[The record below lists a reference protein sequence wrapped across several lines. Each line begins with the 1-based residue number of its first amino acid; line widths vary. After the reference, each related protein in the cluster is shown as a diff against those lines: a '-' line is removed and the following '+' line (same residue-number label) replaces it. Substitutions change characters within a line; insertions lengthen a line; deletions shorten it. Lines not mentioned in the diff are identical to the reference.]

1 MLQVSDN
8 FGPGVFLKFIA
19 SNYHSPKKEGR
30 IFMFLD
36 MRSSTTIA
44 KKIGNEKY
52 FNLLKD
58 VFFDINATILNNEGE
73 IYQYVGDEIAI
84 PWSIKQ
90 GVRNANCLN
99 CFTQIQE
106 KLLELR
112 PVYEQKYNVLPK
124 FKAGLHFTMATLW
137 QVSWVW

>member
-1 MLQVSDN
+1 MCFLISTLQ
-8 FGPGVFLKFIA
+8 FLTMK
-19 SNYHSPKKEGR
+19 
-30 IFMFLD
+30 
-36 MRSSTTIA
+36 
-44 KKIGNEKY
+44 EKY
-52 FNLLKD
+52 
-58 VFFDINATILNNEGE
+58 INML
-73 IYQYVGDEIAI
+73 GDEIAI